1 MLHTIFS
8 CCGGLS
14 LHNILS
20 IAKKDLKGL
29 FSEKTLVL
37 TIFIQLF
44 IALFSSFLVVGLTS
58 FYDPGSLSESEMKSA
73 NLGLAHRSEIV
84 LNSST
89 GTNGFNSSNGSND
102 SSYAG
107 YARYAS
113 NIRPK
118 RSVNET
124 LLYRLIEV
132 GKLSP
137 VAYPDYSTAGR
148 DFYRSEIDGILL
160 VPNTTIDG
168 SDLIDI
174 HIYLPKTDLKATVL
188 MLQLKEPLERFE
200 QYARNVRTARLPG
213 YAPIDLKF
221 PEKPSNPYFEFI
233 YVVLIPLL
241 VFTPAFISGGLIIDF
256 ITEEFEQKT
265 IDLLLVSPVTFSDI
279 LDGKILVATGI
290 VPVQVSVW
298 IALLSLNHIPVHNPV
313 AILLLVTAVTL
324 ILVLTGAFIAT
335 TLKNRGTSQLFYSL
349 ILILLFLLCYIFQ
362 NSPMNLV
369 ATLAINSPG
378 WGVYLI
384 VYLLIAVLLYAVLHR
399 IMRYQSRYRSGY
411 HRRS

>member
-1 MLHTIFS
+1 MSRTIFS
-8 CCGGLS
+8 CCEVSS

-89 GTNGFNSSNGSND
+89 GANGSN
-102 SSYAG
+102 YAG
-107 YARYAS
+107 YARYTTDIS
-113 NIRPK
+113 PK

-124 LLYRLIEV
+124 LLYRLIEA
-132 GKLSP
+132 GRLSP
-137 VAYPDYSTAGR
+137 VAYPDYSTAGS

-160 VPNTTIDG
+160 VPNTTIEG

-200 QYARNVRTARLPG
+200 QYARNIRTARLPG

-265 IDLLLVSPVTFSDI
+265 IDLLLVSPVTFADI

-298 IALLSLNHIPVHNPV
+298 IALLSLNQIPVHNPV

-324 ILVLTGAFIAT
+324 ILVLVGVFIST

-349 ILILLFLLCYIFQ
+349 ILITLFLLCYIFQ

-369 ATLAINSPG
+369 ATLAIDSPG
-378 WGVYLI
+378 CGVYLI
-384 VYLLIAVLLYAVLHR
+384 IYLLIASLLYAVLRR

>member
-1 MLHTIFS
+1 MSHTIFS
-8 CCGGLS
+8 CCGGLF

-58 FYDPGSLSESEMKSA
+58 FYDPGSLSETEMKSA
-73 NLGLAHRSEIV
+73 NLGLAHRSEIL
-84 LNSST
+84 LNSSID
-89 GTNGFNSSNGSND
+89 TNGSNGSTGFNY
-102 SSYAG
+102 SSG
-107 YARYAS
+107 
-113 NIRPK
+113 IQPE
-118 RSVNET
+118 RSVTET

-148 DFYRSEIDGILL
+148 DFYRSKIDGILL

-174 HIYLPKTDLKATVL
+174 HIYLPKTDLKATIL

-200 QYARNVRTARLPG
+200 QYARNARTARLSG
-213 YAPIDLKF
+213 YAPINLKF
-221 PEKPSNPYFEFI
+221 PEEPSNPYFEFI

-265 IDLLLVSPVTFSDI
+265 IDLLLVSPVTFADI

-298 IALLSLNHIPVHNPV
+298 IALLSLNQIPVHNPV

-324 ILVLTGAFIAT
+324 ILVLIGVFIAT

-369 ATLAINSPG
+369 ATLAIDSPG
-378 WGVYLI
+378 WGAYL
-384 VYLLIAVLLYAVLHR
+384 VMYLLVALFLYAVLHR
-399 IMRYQSRYRSGY
+399 IMRYQSRYRSGCR
-411 HRRS
+411 RRS

>member
-1 MLHTIFS
+1 
-8 CCGGLS
+8 

-84 LNSST
+84 LNSSI
-89 GTNGFNSSNGSND
+89 GINGSND
-102 SSYAG
+102 SG
-107 YARYAS
+107 YAS
-113 NIRPK
+113 NIRPQQL
-118 RSVNET
+118 VNET

-137 VAYPDYSTAGR
+137 VAYPDYSAAGR

-160 VPNTTIDG
+160 VPNTTIAGD
-168 SDLIDI
+168 DLIDI
-174 HIYLPKTDLKATVL
+174 HIYLPKTDLKATIL

-200 QYARNVRTARLPG
+200 QYARNARTARLPG

-221 PEKPSNPYFEFI
+221 PEKPSNHYFEFI

-279 LDGKILVATGI
+279 LNGKILVATVI

-298 IALLSLNHIPVHNPV
+298 IALLSLNRIPVHNPV

-324 ILVLTGAFIAT
+324 ILVLIGAFIAT

-349 ILILLFLLCYIFQ
+349 ILITLFLLCYIFQ

-369 ATLAINSPG
+369 ATLAIDSAG
-378 WGVYLI
+378 GGVYLSI
-384 VYLLIAVLLYAVLHR
+384 YLLIALLLYAVLCHL
-399 IMRYQSRYRSGY
+399 MRYQSRYRSGY
-411 HRRS
+411 HRQS

>member
-1 MLHTIFS
+1 MPRTIFS
-8 CCGGLS
+8 CSGGSS

-29 FSEKTLVL
+29 FSEKTLIL

-44 IALFSSFLVVGLTS
+44 IALFSSFLVVGLAS

-84 LNSST
+84 LNSSID
-89 GTNGFNSSNGSND
+89 GVNRTNRTN
-102 SSYAG
+102 YAN
-107 YARYAS
+107 YTDYTAAR
-113 NIRPK
+113 RPE
-118 RSVNET
+118 RSVNKT
-124 LLYRLIEV
+124 LLYRMIEA

-137 VAYPDYSTAGR
+137 VAYPDYSTAGS
-148 DFYRSEIDGILL
+148 DFYRGEIDGILL
-160 VPNTTIDG
+160 VPSTTIEV
-168 SDLIDI
+168 SDLIEI
-174 HIYLPKTDLKATVL
+174 HIYLPKTDLKATIL
-188 MLQLKEPLERFE
+188 MLQLKDPLERFE
-200 QYARNVRTARLPG
+200 QYVRNIRTARLPG
-213 YAPIDLKF
+213 YAPIDLKY
-221 PEKPSNPYFEFI
+221 PEKSSNPYFEFI

-279 LDGKILVATGI
+279 LNGKILVATWI
-290 VPVQVSVW
+290 APVQASVW
-298 IALLSLNHIPVHNPV
+298 IVLLSLNQIPVHNPV
-313 AILLLVTAVTL
+313 AILLLVTTVTL
-324 ILVLTGAFIAT
+324 ILVLAGAFVSI

-349 ILILLFLLCYIFQ
+349 ILILLFLLCYVFQ

-369 ATLAINSPG
+369 TTLAIDSAG
-378 WGVYLI
+378 CGVYLI
-384 VYLLIAVLLYAVLHR
+384 IYLLIASFLYAVLRHL
-399 IMRYQSRYRSGY
+399 MRYQSRYRSGY

>member
-1 MLHTIFS
+1 
-8 CCGGLS
+8 

-29 FSEKTLVL
+29 FSEKTLIL

-44 IALFSSFLVVGLTS
+44 IALFSSFLVVGLAS

-73 NLGLAHRSEIV
+73 NLGLAHLSEIV
-84 LNSST
+84 LNISIDGVNNST
-89 GTNGFNSSNGSND
+89 NHTN
-102 SSYAG
+102 YAN
-107 YARYAS
+107 YTDYTAAR
-113 NIRPK
+113 RPE

-124 LLYRLIEV
+124 LLYRLIEA

-137 VAYPDYSTAGR
+137 VAYPDYSTAGS
-148 DFYRSEIDGILL
+148 DFYRGEIDGILL
-160 VPNTTIDG
+160 VPNTTIEG
-168 SDLIDI
+168 SDLIEI
-174 HIYLPKTDLKATVL
+174 HIYLPKTDLKATIL

-200 QYARNVRTARLPG
+200 QYVRDIRTARLPG

-221 PEKPSNPYFEFI
+221 PEKSSNHYFEFI

-279 LDGKILVATGI
+279 LNGKILVATAI
-290 VPVQVSVW
+290 APVQASVW
-298 IALLSLNHIPVHNPV
+298 IMLLSLNQIPVHNPV
-313 AILLLVTAVTL
+313 MILLLVTTVTL
-324 ILVLTGAFIAT
+324 ILVLAGAFVSI

-349 ILILLFLLCYIFQ
+349 ILIILFLLCYIFQ

-369 ATLAINSPG
+369 TKLAIDSAG
-378 WGVYLI
+378 CGVYLI
-384 VYLLIAVLLYAVLHR
+384 IYLLIASFLYAVLCHL
-399 IMRYQSRYRSGY
+399 MRYQSRYRSGY
-411 HRRS
+411 HRRP

>member
-1 MLHTIFS
+1 
-8 CCGGLS
+8 

-84 LNSST
+84 MNSST
-89 GTNGFNSSNGSND
+89 DIGGSNGSN
-102 SSYAG
+102 YTG
-107 YARYAS
+107 YARYTS
-113 NIRPK
+113 NIMPK
-118 RSVNET
+118 RAVNET
-124 LLYRLIEV
+124 LLYRLIEA

-160 VPNTTIDG
+160 VPNTTIG
-168 SDLIDI
+168 GNDLIDI
-174 HIYLPKTDLKATVL
+174 HLYIPKTDLKATVL

-200 QYARNVRTARLPG
+200 QYARNARTARLPG

-221 PEKPSNPYFEFI
+221 PEESSNPYFEFI

-279 LDGKILVATGI
+279 IDGKILVATGI

-298 IALLSLNHIPVHNPV
+298 IVLLSLNRIPVHNPV
-313 AILLLVTAVTL
+313 AILLLATAVTL
-324 ILVLTGAFIAT
+324 ILVLIGAFISI

-349 ILILLFLLCYIFQ
+349 ILITLFLLCYIFQ

-369 ATLAINSPG
+369 ATLAIDSPG

-384 VYLLIAVLLYAVLHR
+384 IYLLIASLLYVVLCHL
-399 IMRYQSRYRSGY
+399 MRYQSRYRSGY
-411 HRRS
+411 RR